1 MLYTKKSIIKRN
13 VNVYLTKQSDGDGD
27 DEADCKSNPSLCNI
41 NKALKEDVG
50 NYKLHP
56 FHSNIEDNE
65 VLRIIAH
72 HC

>member
-1 MLYTKKSIIKRN
+1 MLYTKKSLMKRSA
-13 VNVYLTKQSDGDGD
+13 VSFLKQAD

-56 FHSNIEDNE
+56 FHPNIEDNE